1 MKESLKPNAA
11 ETSEKADINSANST
25 KRGLFGFFETSLR
38 RFQTLGFILFLLPIA
53 LAYII
58 CVGVSLTPAIMMF
71 QWVAEQTLQT
81 PFVLKAFYYGFTFAF
96 GAVAFALSLIFI
108 VPVLNLPC
116 LPFVKAYRGAWYSLE
131 SVPWYY
137 HNALTY
143 LVRYSVLDFLT
154 PSPLNILFFRMMGMK
169 IGKGVL
175 LNTSN
180 ISDPCLIVI
189 EDYVTVG
196 GSAFMMAHY
205 GMKGFLIIDKLHIKK
220 GAIIGLSAKLLG
232 GVIVGEK
239 AVVAPNCAVL
249 PKTFIKDGEKFG
261 LTVNGTTNGLSPGA
275 A

>member
-1 MKESLKPNAA
+1 LQQENTKVDSS
-11 ETSEKADINSANST
+11 TEKADINSASST
-25 KRGLFGFFETSLR
+25 KKGVFGIFETILR
-38 RFQTLGFILFLLPIA
+38 RFQTLSFILFLLPIA

-58 CVGVSLTPAIMMF
+58 CLGVSLTPGIMLF
-71 QWVAEQTLQT
+71 QWVSEQTAQT
-81 PFVLKAFYYGFTFAF
+81 PFIMKAFCYGFTFAI
-96 GAVAFALSLIFI
+96 GAVSFALTLIFV

-116 LPFVKAYRGAWYSLE
+116 LPFVKAYRGAWFSLE
-131 SVPWYY
+131 SMPWYY

-143 LVRYSVLDFLT
+143 LVRYTVLDLLT
-154 PSPLNILFFRMMGMK
+154 PSPLNILFFKMMGMK

-205 GMKGFLIIDKLHIKK
+205 GMKGFLIIDKLHIKR
-220 GAIIGLSAKLLG
+220 GAMIGLSAKLLG

-249 PKTFIKDGEKFG
+249 PKTFIKDGEKYG
-261 LTVNGTTNGLSPGA
+261 LAVGGAANGLSSGA